1 MTLND
6 FIMESAIVE
15 TTNDTSVS
23 DIQMEQW
30 NAEINVAS
38 AMFDVMT
45 KYATIAEYAT
55 CDVDEFFE
63 ESKYGPSTTAKLTG
77 KISKVEEWKKDG
89 GAIKK
94 VLGTIAIGVLKL
106 IRAVARF
113 FNKIFKSEKNPF
125 RRAAKWLKEKKANR
139 AAKKA
144 EKKAGEGLSEKEIE
158 KLNNDVDYQVE
169 GTKKRYEAKLA
180 ASNTVAVGALG
191 VAVKQEAQMKKIIA
205 SARDY
210 KEKFNATNIAL
221 IKANEALA
229 ATKKALESE
238 SAEKNRLQTN
248 LVNKVNELNQAEDL
262 LGKALAT
269 QNKKQRKNTDKAIS
283 AFLDRNEPAPA
294 VMEDIQAVEAA
305 AKASEETAD
314 NLEKVQV
321 QMEDV
326 NDVINKAGGANSE
339 AVKAAKDVLVLVKN
353 VTQDGQK
360 LANEVTG
367 SKVKL
372 PSAQGDETLN
382 QFAI

>member
-15 TTNDTSVS
+15 TTNDTAVS

-38 AMFDVMT
+38 SMFDVMT

-55 CDVDEFFE
+55 CDVEEFFE

-77 KISKVEEWKKDG
+77 KIAKVEEWKKDG

-94 VLGTIAIGVLKL
+94 VLGTIAIGVLKMV
-106 IRAVARF
+106 RAVARF
-113 FNKIFKSEKNPF
+113 FKKIFKSEKNPF
-125 RRAAKWLKEKKANR
+125 RKLAKWLKEKKANR

-144 EKKAGEGLSEKEIE
+144 EKKAEEGLSEKEIK
-158 KLNNDVDYQVE
+158 KLNNDAEYQLQGQQKRSE
-169 GTKKRYEAKLA
+169 ARISELERQNSALEKKAGYLLANCKEFATKFK
-180 ASNTVAVGALG
+180 
-191 VAVKQEAQMKKIIA
+191 
-205 SARDY
+205 
-210 KEKFNATNIAL
+210 ATNAAL
-221 IKANEALA
+221 DKANAALD
-229 ATKKALESE
+229 ATKKALENAS
-238 SAEKNRLQTN
+238 SEKNRLQTN
-248 LVNKVNELNQAEDL
+248 LVDKVNEVNQAEDL
-262 LGKALAT
+262 LKKAFAT
-269 QNKKQRKNTDKAIS
+269 QNKNQRKATNAAIG

-294 VMEDIQAVEAA
+294 VMEDIEVA

-314 NLEKVQV
+314 KLEKVEV
-321 QMEDV
+321 KMADINE
-326 NDVINKAGGANSE
+326 VINKADGANSDLIKYAKE
-339 AVKAAKDVLVLVKN
+339 AIVSVKFVAQA
-353 VTQDGQK
+353 GQE

-372 PSAQGDETLN
+372 ASAQDDPVLN

>member
-15 TTNDTSVS
+15 TTNDTAVS

-45 KYATIAEYAT
+45 KYTTIAEYAT

-63 ESKYGPSTTAKLTG
+63 ESKYGPSATAKLTG
-77 KISKVEEWKKDG
+77 KISKVEDWKKDG

-94 VLGTIAIGVLKL
+94 ILGTIAIGVLKL

-125 RRAAKWLKEKKANR
+125 RKAAKWLKEKKANR

-144 EKKAGEGLSEKEIE
+144 EKKAEQGLSEKEIE

-229 ATKKALESE
+229 ATKKALESAT
-238 SAEKNRLQTN
+238 SEKNRLQTN

-262 LGKALAT
+262 LGKAFAT
-269 QNKKQRKNTDKAIS
+269 QNKNQRKATNAAIG
-283 AFLDRNEPAPA
+283 AFLDRNEP

-326 NDVINKAGGANSE
+326 NDVIKKAEGTNNE
-339 AVKAAKDVLVLVKN
+339 VVKAAKDVLVLVKN
-353 VTQDGQK
+353 VAQDGQK

-372 PSAQGDETLN
+372 PSAQNDPILN
-382 QFAI
+382 QFAM

>member
-77 KISKVEEWKKDG
+77 KISKVEDWKKDG

-94 VLGTIAIGVLKL
+94 VLGTIAIGVLKMV
-106 IRAVARF
+106 RAVARF
-113 FNKIFKSEKNPF
+113 FKNRFESENNPF
-125 RRAAKWLKEKKANR
+125 KKLAKWLKEKKANR

-144 EKKAGEGLSEKEIE
+144 EKKAEEGLSEKEIK
-158 KLNNDVDYQVE
+158 KLNSDAEYQLQGQE
-169 GTKKRYEAKLA
+169 KRHA
-180 ASNTVAVGALG
+180 
-191 VAVKQEAQMKKIIA
+191 AQMAEMERKYTALEKKA
-205 SARDY
+205 GYLLANC
-210 KEKFNATNIAL
+210 KEFAAKFKATNAAL
-221 IKANEALA
+221 VKANAALD
-229 ATKKALESE
+229 ATKKALEGSK
-238 SAEKNRLQTN
+238 SQIGRLQSN
-248 LVNKVNELNQAEDL
+248 LVDTKNELNQAKGYLEKLVGNHTRKDRKEAKSDA
-262 LGKALAT
+262 KAYLAEPVT
-269 QNKKQRKNTDKAIS
+269 MDEITDA
-283 AFLDRNEPAPA
+283 
-294 VMEDIQAVEAA
+294 DIQLAEET
-305 AKASEETAD
+305 AKASMETAAE
-314 NLEKVQV
+314 LQKTEAK
-321 QMEDV
+321 MLDV
-326 NDVINKAGGANSE
+326 NDALNKAESADVNSQLINF
-339 AVKAAKDVLVLVKN
+339 AKDN
-353 VTQDGQK
+353 
-360 LANEVTG
+360 LAMVQFVVQTGYAVGSETSG